1 MLKSLTVWNFAL
13 LEHVEIEFG
22 EGLNILTGETGAGKS
37 ILIDSLGAILGA
49 RVTGDAIRTG
59 CEWLRVEAVFTV
71 EENEAVKEFLEDEAM
86 SLDEDTI
93 VIKRQLT
100 KSGKSS
106 VLINGSHA
114 SLTTLKKLGNL
125 LVDIHGQHENLALLK
140 EANQYALLDESDKE
154 IAAALEAYKESYGDW
169 KRAKELFEEK
179 EAEAMN
185 YAQRLDML
193 KWQKT
198 EIEEAALKENE
209 DEILE
214 GKIRTLSHAEKIAS
228 YVEDSYAL
236 LNGNRGNAI
245 SVLSALAEVKKHLSD
260 MERYDESLKNA
271 AKIVEEAEINLEEA
285 AYEIRDYGESMDFS
299 PQKLDELQ
307 SRMDVIYKL
316 RKKYG
321 ATVEDILKYYEKIKD
336 ELDSIENYDEDM
348 RELKAEIKRL
358 EKELDNAAADLTS
371 KRQEGAKKI
380 SESVREALYSLGM
393 PNARFNLKLSP
404 LDKFASNGKDALAM
418 TFSANPGEEE
428 KPIAKV
434 ASGGELSRIALAIK
448 SVSARNDKSSGS
460 MVFDEIDTGIGGKT
474 AQMVAERIA
483 QIARFK
489 QVLCITHLPQIAA
502 MADTH
507 LYISKFTK
515 DDKTE
520 TKVKRLTEN
529 ESINCIAS
537 MASGADA
544 TMAALDNAREMIMHA
559 KMIKKNFA
567 KNKNK

>member
-71 EENEAVKEFLEDEAM
+71 DDNEAVKEFLEDEAM
-86 SLDEDTI
+86 NLDDDTI

-106 VLINGSHA
+106 VLINGSNA

-228 YVEDSYAL
+228 YLEDSYAL

-348 RELKAEIKRL
+348 RELKVEIKRL
-358 EKELDNAAADLTS
+358 EKELDKAAADLTA

-559 KMIKKNFA
+559 KMIKKNLE
-567 KNKNK
+567 KSKK

>member
-71 EENEAVKEFLEDEAM
+71 DDNEAVKEFLEDEAM
-86 SLDEDTI
+86 NLDDDTI

-228 YVEDSYAL
+228 YLEDSYAL

-348 RELKAEIKRL
+348 RELKVEIKRL
-358 EKELDNAAADLTS
+358 EKELDKAAADLTA

-559 KMIKKNFA
+559 KMIKKNLE
-567 KNKNK
+567 KSKK

>member
-1 MLKSLTVWNFAL
+1 
-13 LEHVEIEFG
+13 
-22 EGLNILTGETGAGKS
+22 
-37 ILIDSLGAILGA
+37 
-49 RVTGDAIRTG
+49 
-59 CEWLRVEAVFTV
+59 
-71 EENEAVKEFLEDEAM
+71 M

-507 LYISKFTK
+507 LYISKSTK

-559 KMIKKNFA
+559 KMIKKNLE
-567 KNKNK
+567 KSKK

>member
-559 KMIKKNFA
+559 KMIKKNLE
-567 KNKNK
+567 KSKK